1 VSGPE
6 ADVSQRSAATGT
18 AEPPQLTA
26 ERVSAGTRQPPW
38 LPAAAHPDDAWG
50 AHGAAVCGPTGMS
63 SRPCSTPRPLGPPV
77 RARGNNW
84 STAADIR
91 CRQGGSRG
99 AARPGRAGQVG
110 LTRGPRPTP
119 ACLVHEVGPADPG
132 LRTVVSRLRRIRARG
147 RFGSTFFGGNM
158 GTGSG
163 VVRNSGPE
171 GFRRVPCRRDVSR
184 ETSPSLVHCLTLFM
198 GGHRMGRVGDDER
211 SPG

>member
-1 VSGPE
+1 MSGPE

-38 LPAAAHPDDAWG
+38 LPAAAHPDDARG
-50 AHGAAVCGPTGMS
+50 AHGAAVCRPTGMS
-63 SRPCSTPRPLGPPV
+63 SRPCSTPRPPGTPV
-77 RARGNNW
+77 RARGNW
-84 STAADIR
+84 SAPADIR
-91 CRQGGSRG
+91 CRHGGSRG
-99 AARPGRAGQVG
+99 AARPGRAGQGG

-119 ACLVHEVGPADPG
+119 GCLVHEAGPADPG
-132 LRTVVSRLRRIRARG
+132 LRTVVSRLRRTRARG
-147 RFGSTFFGGNM
+147 HFGSAFFGGNM
-158 GTGSG
+158 GDG
-163 VVRNSGPE
+163 VTSRRNPGPE
-171 GFRRVPCRRDVSR
+171 RFRRVPCRRDVSR